1 MAGFK
6 ASTTNPKSNNWK
18 RYIGEHEIK
27 PSMYY
32 GAKGKMLC
40 GSINGELIMDEN
52 NQPIPF
58 ASIKHTSIG
67 IASK

>member
-1 MAGFK
+1 MAGYK

-18 RYIGEHEIK
+18 RYIGENEIK